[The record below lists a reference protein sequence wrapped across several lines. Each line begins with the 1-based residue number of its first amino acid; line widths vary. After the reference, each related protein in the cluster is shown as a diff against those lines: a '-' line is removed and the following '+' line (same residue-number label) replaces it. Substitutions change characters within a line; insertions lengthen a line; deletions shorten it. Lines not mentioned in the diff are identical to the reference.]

1 MRVGHANEG
10 APDVP
15 DLKNKACADDQGEAF
30 AHSGDVFAIAPSFP
44 VRVTRATSVFY
55 SGHGVI
61 FPPRH
66 QFHLCGR
73 NLGPRIHSIV
83 VGSEARED
91 DVVGYAA
98 KSLFPS
104 SSERVI

>member
-1 MRVGHANEG
+1 
-10 APDVP
+10 VP

-61 FPPRH
+61 FPRQH

-73 NLGPRIHSIV
+73 NLGPRSHSIV

-98 KSLFPS
+98 NSLFP
-104 SSERVI
+104 V